1 MGGPCRRNPRVT
13 RPSPRASRNGDR
25 HGCQAH
31 QGDSGRAEIGRRAGS
46 DAPGP
51 DRDCCCPSLTS
62 AASRHPSSASKHLVR
77 PWSGHAVLPPNP
89 RSHHQRQGAPE
100 SRWAPR
106 SPCRSLSP
114 ASLCSSEQGQ
124 DWPGVALS
132 QGLTLLSRHLPPAA
146 PRQGQL
152 VSEPVVPHHTS
163 LTQRQKTAAMALPVT
178 GDSRIVRSGLSYIIV
193 TASGFQVLLLTP
205 ALNTY

>member
-13 RPSPRASRNGDR
+13 CPSPRASRNGDR

-51 DRDCCCPSLTS
+51 DRDCCCPPLTS

-114 ASLCSSEQGQ
+114 ASLCR
-124 DWPGVALS
+124 
-132 QGLTLLSRHLPPAA
+132 TLGAAGRHGAHPRLSRVRTGRGWPSARGSHCSPATCLRLPLA
-146 PRQGQL
+146 
-152 VSEPVVPHHTS
+152 
-163 LTQRQKTAAMALPVT
+163 
-178 GDSRIVRSGLSYIIV
+178 GDSWSLSPWFPI
-193 TASGFQVLLLTP
+193 TP
-205 ALNTY
+205 A